1 MTNNSLVGKVA
12 LVTGGG
18 SGVGRGIAVALAEE
32 GASVAVC
39 GRTERTLAETCQLIH
54 DRGAK
59 AVPMVCDI
67 AAPGEIALL
76 VSQAVQ
82 HFGTIDILVNNA
94 ALIPHGTLLEIDESV
109 IQGAWETGPLAALR
123 LMRACYPYL
132 RGGGSI
138 INVSSGIAIA
148 DHANN
153 RGIYAAI
160 KSALNSISRAAANE
174 WGVDG
179 IRVNTI
185 MPFARTESVDR
196 FFASEPQLA
205 NEILS
210 QNPMRKVG
218 DPETDIGRAVVFLV
232 GEDASYINGVTLPVD
247 GGASYVR

>member
-1 MTNNSLVGKVA
+1 M
-12 LVTGGG
+12 
-18 SGVGRGIAVALAEE
+18 
-32 GASVAVC
+32 
-39 GRTERTLAETCQLIH
+39 
-54 DRGAK
+54 
-59 AVPMVCDI
+59 
-67 AAPGEIALL
+67 
-76 VSQAVQ
+76 
-82 HFGTIDILVNNA
+82 
-94 ALIPHGTLLEIDESV
+94 
-109 IQGAWETGPLAALR
+109 
-123 LMRACYPYL
+123 
-132 RGGGSI
+132 
-138 INVSSGIAIA
+138 SSGIAIA